1 MEAGSGGGPRDGPPA
16 QPPLGLTDRG
26 RRPRLLHWAPSTPP
40 PHTAVPRPRH
50 MATQDS
56 ALRGHS
62 APRNTGWCCGGAPS
76 VHTPFPSSPQTS
88 PRPLVPV
95 MTPRP
100 PPRPRRTRCRGVY
113 ASRPPPWSP
122 RPQDGAAKPPSS
134 WAAGRGRESSRLT
147 GCGRDSGHLGWMEET
162 CQVSSGPPTTPA
174 GWGSSRGAL
183 QAVLCLR
190 VHLSVRLSV
199 CSLSAGRRGWLW
211 SRLPGRA
218 RLAGLRGTP
227 LQPPWISA
235 PATQV
240 PDCRVLCRELRFS
253 RHGWGAR
260 PVATRCSAPRVTGGH
275 RAGAAHGD
283 VAGVARGMDA

>member
-1 MEAGSGGGPRDGPPA
+1 
-16 QPPLGLTDRG
+16 
-26 RRPRLLHWAPSTPP
+26 
-40 PHTAVPRPRH
+40 
-50 MATQDS
+50 
-56 ALRGHS
+56 
-62 APRNTGWCCGGAPS
+62 
-76 VHTPFPSSPQTS
+76 
-88 PRPLVPV
+88 

-199 CSLSAGRRGWLW
+199 CSLSAGRRGWPW
-211 SRLPGRA
+211 SRLLGRA

-227 LQPPWISA
+227 P
-235 PATQV
+235 
-240 PDCRVLCRELRFS
+240 FS
-253 RHGWGAR
+253 RLGFR
-260 PVATRCSAPRVTGGH
+260 PRPPRFPTVECSAGSRAFPAM
-275 RAGAAHGD
+275 AGAPGRWPRA
-283 VAGVARGMDA
+283 ARLPV